1 MHKLHQFH
9 SDKQRKLTAIE
20 MFTGWVTLPR
30 LINFTQA
37 GYSYQEWHNIKI
49 KILIK
54 HTWDYLRHS
63 REEEEIMLRPK
74 IYLSQKNTLAA
85 LCLLWTFFMSVV

>member
-1 MHKLHQFH
+1 
-9 SDKQRKLTAIE
+9 

-37 GYSYQEWHNIKI
+37 GYSYPEWLNIKI

-63 REEEEIMLRPK
+63 REEEKIMLRPK
-74 IYLSQKNTLAA
+74 IYLSQKKIPLQ
-85 LCLLWTFFMSVV
+85 LYVYYGHFSCLSSDGIISPFYSKTTIVG